1 MKNVKI
7 KYNPYLIT
15 TDITVD
21 GQKPK
26 ANSALNVGKKRL
38 QEWVGELPQIL
49 LEEYR
54 DSNVHIEFIGTAS
67 DFEDIKTAFKD
78 IDKISATLKLNQTA
92 DITDVEEEIDEIFE
106 EIQKGPISELRSPK
120 IVEAFNEAK
129 NSEFEV
135 SVVATMSSGKST
147 LINALL
153 GRQLMPA
160 ANEATTATIV
170 KIVDT
175 TDQEEF
181 SAVVYNK
188 NDEKIEEI
196 RQVTLE
202 DMRRLNSSEKVSKV
216 VLKGKIPFVK
226 SVGMKL
232 VLVDTPGPNNSR
244 DTRHRDMTY
253 KMLANSN
260 KSLVLYVMNGQQL
273 AINDESAF
281 LDYVCDKMKEG
292 GKQGR
297 ERFIFAVN
305 KMDAFK
311 PKDEGQDCIERALA
325 NVKQGLEGRGI
336 YDPNIFPVSAAAA
349 LESRIKDDEPMAL
362 EIFKRGIKKYKELH
376 FDEYYQYSN
385 LPQPARLR
393 IENFLKIA
401 EEDVV
406 VQVHTGIVSIEQAI
420 AQYVNKYARTM
431 KIKDL
436 VQSFNGTL
444 KEQGT
449 LAKIQKNIKDGQ
461 ISKEKLETEIR
472 KINAYIQDGRNAK
485 DRSANIDKI
494 NLRNFI
500 ETKIKGYMEGT
511 RNKLNR
517 MMTGRSNNVE
527 KSVARNQCSVLEKEC
542 QSIASQIKVEIE
554 RILQD
559 TYKETISKTIE
570 EYKRHLSKLNLG
582 ENMGDLTFSPISLVS
597 GSLANLSS
605 IVDSN
610 SKSVDEGRYVQK
622 TESVFVPSKIKWY
635 NPFTWF
641 NEGDHY
647 EERHYNEWESK
658 YVTYVDMNEV
668 ASDFITPLLK
678 QLREM
683 QNAAINHVNGETE
696 RLKEHLKLEFSKIDH
711 VIEEKLKI
719 LSKTEADVRNKSNEI
734 AIMEEKFRWLE
745 KIQQRVNNIIEF

>member
-1 MKNVKI
+1 MKNIKI

-26 ANSALNVGKKRL
+26 ANSALNLVNRRL
-38 QEWVGELPQIL
+38 QEWVGELPTIL

-54 DSNVHIEFIGTAS
+54 DSNVHIDFTGTLS
-67 DFEDIKTAFKD
+67 DFEDVKGVFNDTN
-78 IDKISATLKLNQTA
+78 KISATFRHNQTA
-92 DITDVEEEIDEIFE
+92 DITDVEKQIDEIFSD
-106 EIQKGPISELRSPK
+106 IQKGPIPELRSSE
-120 IVEAFNEAK
+120 IEAAFNKAK

-153 GRQLMPA
+153 QKQLMPA

-170 KIVDT
+170 RIIDT
-175 TDQEEF
+175 EQEDF
-181 SAVVYNK
+181 SATAYNK
-188 NDEKIEEI
+188 DGDIVEQIKE
-196 RQVTLE
+196 VSLE
-202 DMRRLNSSEKVSKV
+202 HMKRLNDSAKVFAV
-216 VLKGKIPFVK
+216 DIKGKVPFVK

-244 DTRHRDMTY
+244 DTRHQDMTHE
-253 KMLANSN
+253 MIRNSD

-273 AINDESAF
+273 AINDEKVF
-281 LDYVCDKMKEG
+281 LDYVCEKMKEG

-311 PKDEGQDCIERALA
+311 PKDEGLDCIERALT
-325 NVKQGLEGRGI
+325 NVKQGLESRGI
-336 YDPNIFPVSAAAA
+336 YNPNIFPVSAAAA
-349 LESRIKDDEPMAL
+349 LELRTEDDEPMAL
-362 EIFKRGIKKYKELH
+362 DVFKRGIKKYKELH

-393 IENFLKIA
+393 IENLLKEA
-401 EEDVV
+401 DEDGVV
-406 VQVHTGIVSIEQAI
+406 EVHTGIVSIEQAI

-472 KINAYIQDGRNAK
+472 KINAYIQDGRNTK

-494 NLRNFI
+494 DLTSFI

-517 MMTGRSNNVE
+517 MMTGRSNKVE

-683 QNAAINHVNGETE
+683 QNAAINHVNRETE